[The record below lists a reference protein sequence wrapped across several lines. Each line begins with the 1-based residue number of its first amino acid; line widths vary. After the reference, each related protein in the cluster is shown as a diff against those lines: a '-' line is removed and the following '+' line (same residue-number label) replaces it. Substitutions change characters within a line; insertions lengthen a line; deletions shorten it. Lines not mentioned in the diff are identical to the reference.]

1 MPTHKTWLLFEDG
14 SHYSVVC
21 DIWPEKSASAPHAD
35 AYIVTDHSED
45 FLIAAK
51 RAVNKVHLYCN
62 KAGMN
67 PGKIIADF
75 DLSERVGHQGNL
87 AGQSCGLSFA
97 AAFARKMLDRELP
110 ELAATG
116 EVCSDGRIGGIKGIK
131 TKIETSTT
139 LLKEGDYLFFP
150 KDNLGDIP
158 RTSLDRVN
166 KTGIKWFAV
175 SNIDEFMQILSG
187 NKPPKKSKVKRLIF
201 SLAIL
206 LLAAAVAL
214 AVARHKNV
222 FQAPP
227 PPKNK
232 PLLIHPPLKKPV
244 EPKPIKIFD

>member
-21 DIWPEKSASAPHAD
+21 DIWPEKDADAPHAK

-51 RAVNKVHLYCN
+51 RAVNKVHHYCN
-62 KAGMN
+62 EAGMN

-97 AAFARKMLDRELP
+97 AAFAKKMLDRELP

-116 EVCSDGRIGGIKGIK
+116 EVCSDGRIAGIKGVK
-131 TKIETSTT
+131 TKIETSIT

-158 RTSLDRVN
+158 KTTLDRVN
-166 KTGIKWFAV
+166 KKGIKWFAV
-175 SNIDEFMQILSG
+175 SDVDEFMQILSG
-187 NKPPKKSKVKRLIF
+187 NKPRKKNRVKWITL
-201 SLAIL
+201 SLAVLII
-206 LLAAAVAL
+206 AVAVAL
-214 AVARHKNV
+214 AAVRYKNV

-232 PLLIHPPLKKPV
+232 PVLIPPPPKKPV
-244 EPKPIKIFD
+244 EPKSVKIFD

>member
-14 SHYSVVC
+14 SSYSIVC
-21 DIWPEKSASAPHAD
+21 DIWPEKSANAPHAD

-62 KAGMN
+62 KARMN

-97 AAFARKMLDRELP
+97 AAFARKMLDRDLP

-131 TKIETSTT
+131 TKIETSIT
-139 LLKEGDYLFFP
+139 LLKEDDYLFFP

-158 RTSLDRVN
+158 KTTLDRVN
-166 KTGIKWFAV
+166 KKGIKWFAV
-175 SNIDEFMQILSG
+175 SNVDEFMQILSG
-187 NKPPKKSKVKRLIF
+187 NKPREKSKIKKIIL

-206 LLAAAVAL
+206 FVATAVAL
-214 AVARHKNV
+214 AVARYKNV

-232 PLLIHPPLKKPV
+232 PLLVPPPPKKPV
-244 EPKPIKIFD
+244 EPKTLKIFD